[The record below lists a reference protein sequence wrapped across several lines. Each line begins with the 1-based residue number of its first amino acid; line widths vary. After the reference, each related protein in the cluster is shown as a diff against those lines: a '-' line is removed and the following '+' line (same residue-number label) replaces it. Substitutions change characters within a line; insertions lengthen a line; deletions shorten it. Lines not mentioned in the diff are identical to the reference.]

1 MLKRLLRT
9 ALLIPLLAG
18 FAACTPGSD
27 DPVSQKG
34 AIVPR
39 KPVAE
44 NTAVSVF
51 VEISASGAWTVELEY
66 PESGPSG
73 WATMDPASGTGDL
86 GNARLRFS
94 QNTDEASRIVTMNL
108 VAKGKTLAS
117 ASLEQ
122 LGTSG
127 EPQGGGGQSSAKAGW
142 MELPATSDNDG
153 LVLLIHDMRGQQYR
167 GSSISGIRN
176 YSCYWDASEHMSAW
190 VAYPLNNAL
199 SGNGNF
205 GYLWGYD
212 PLIPQKGQ
220 PDFIQGSSDLS
231 KGGSYGGIAF
241 DGRYWNRGHQLPR
254 RDRQI
259 SQEAVASTCYPTNM
273 TPQDG
278 TFNSGIWSN
287 LESKVRNYASM
298 SDTSYVV
305 TGCIW
310 KNSNTYS
317 GNKTG
322 YAVRVPDHYYKAI
335 LYYGPHSQAA
345 ATKRYMAVAFYLPH
359 DPKISTA
366 ELKDYMITVNQL
378 EEITGIDFFVN
389 LPAAVGETM
398 AEKIEGEVLS
408 YFK

>member
-9 ALLIPLLAG
+9 ALLIPLLAE

-39 KPVAE
+39 KPVVE

-205 GYLWGYD
+205 DYFWDFD
-212 PLIPQKGQ
+212 PVIPQKGQ
-220 PDFIQGSSDLS
+220 PDITQR
-231 KGGSYGGIAF
+231 SYGGTGF
-241 DGRYWNRGHQLPR
+241 DGKNWNRGHQMPR
-254 RDRQI
+254 RDRQT
-259 SQEAVASTCYPTNM
+259 SQAAVNSTCYPTNS
-273 TPQDG
+273 TPQAG
-278 TFNSGIWSN
+278 TFNSGIWLS
-287 LESKVRNYASM
+287 LENAIRKYASM

-305 TGCIW
+305 TGCLW
-310 KNSNTYS
+310 KNSKTYT
-317 GNKTG
+317 GNFSG
-322 YAVRVPDHYYKAI
+322 YAIKVPDHYYKAI

-345 ATKRYMAVAFYLPH
+345 ATKRYMAAAFYMPH
-359 DPKISTA
+359 DISIA
-366 ELKDYMITVNQL
+366 QNDFHDYMITVNQL